1 MQEDVDF
8 GAYKRNDLCRF
19 SDKSMCEF
27 FVERDEMPNIDVAV
41 VLFEK
46 DIFSDL
52 ISTRA
57 IR

>member
-41 VLFEK
+41 VLF
-46 DIFSDL
+46 
-52 ISTRA
+52 
-57 IR
+57 